1 MASFVFVSS
10 QLIPCVRMEKLSPF
24 LMLRNAQKRKEES
37 AMRRYLQQGFSFG
50 CLLTMVLF
58 GVVATSR
65 AAFID
70 SVTAADGVTTN
81 VRVGNTIVV
90 RGSGLTP
97 NAVLGRITIGGVSI
111 STANHAL
118 LSLEGSLS
126 ADSVVTSGTGSY
138 RVQFTLPA
146 IQGGTHFLTVGGTQ
160 ATTPLTV
167 LPQITSVSPFNA
179 RVGDVVTVTG
189 NGFKAGSLTA
199 LVSLGTTGSS
209 HADNLN
215 REATVASDG
224 TIAIP
229 ILLKDIARAA
239 TPDDVLLVSALDRNA
254 SQTATASFRVIP
266 KVVSIDKTS
275 VTVGT
280 TVTITGAGFPPAP
293 ATVRVVGPFNTV
305 DTAASALGVVS
316 VSPQI
321 AERPYG
327 TGAVTVTMQVVDEP
341 QVFSDAG
348 GIVVNASASFASG
361 ALLTG
366 TAGDTTTFLVK
377 GLNTTGDPAADEE
390 VNVTFGGAPPTSV
403 TYVSDSDDATTTNG
417 VRKVTITLPNLPTS
431 GPKDIVI
438 TGKAS
443 GKSTTL
449 SGFVYSNPGVG
460 GSIIADKSS
469 GNVGD
474 TVTVT
479 GFGFLP
485 TSSVGSLMFGSVD
498 NIVTPTAIVG
508 TVTGTAITTDS
519 RGIFKVSFS
528 VPAGT
533 SQSTFGPKEIRL
545 TGVAANAVTF
555 SIRPKVLAPAADAR
569 QVIRISHLVNFSANG
584 FLAGERVEVLVGTH
598 GGQFTANAFGEV
610 SGSLQVWDEPAG
622 DKNISFRGLTSGGTA
637 SVANVATVKS
647 AVVAFTV
654 PVPAIVGSVITLRGE
669 GFSANADIKVN
680 VWDYTGDVVG
690 GILQEGVV
698 VGRTGSTGVFSGTLT
713 IANHVKTRRIVEI
726 VTDADKLIHGATTRV
741 DGTPLAFTV
750 EATSAS
756 PILSAVNVA
765 TGANSGSV
773 GSTVE
778 VSGTVGASAVV
789 NVGSLLFGGSQM
801 LKPIGSDTRNNL
813 TALEG
818 TLDDQSRIITSSLG
832 TFRVRFTVPARA
844 GGRVDVTVGGFSVP
858 FDVTARITELN
869 DSTANVTDK
878 VKGDTIKVE
887 GDGFGANESVRID
900 FGSTTGVA
908 TTTTDAFGNLVPV
921 TFVLPAQAGS
931 ATGIAVKATGL
942 RTGLSATSSNTVIL
956 NARIVLS
963 FSTGAPGDQLK
974 ISGVH
979 FGANENVRASLA
991 GGEVG
996 IIGTTDA
1003 TGSFTDALVAI
1014 PAVPAGSYSET
1025 ALGTLATSGIS
1036 VWGDISGR
1044 RNTQPFTVVAN
1055 VLNVNPA
1062 SAKVG
1067 DIVTITG
1074 AGFTANSDIT
1084 VFFDGQSTTV
1094 AVAGASLIAGVPVT
1108 VLGQTV
1114 TSSAQTDAQ
1123 GRLVAR
1129 FAVPT
1134 NVRGGTTAL
1143 RVRSVVPGL
1152 TVSEEDSASLLVLP
1166 SVTGVTPTGNLENGD
1181 TVTFSVAGFAPDAA
1195 LEVKLGG
1202 VTLSPASGAATT
1214 ADTNGTR
1221 TTTYVIANVPAGP
1234 KTLTVR
1240 DTKLDRTAS
1249 SAADIITILP
1259 LLTEVK
1265 VRGTSKVTFNSNRG
1279 VVTGSVPVQ
1288 VAIGDT
1294 VTVTL
1299 NGMPVGAVSAA
1310 LTNPA
1315 LPPLDLN
1322 TFNVGKGLALS
1333 PVTVDANGNLTTS
1346 FTIPGQLNAGPM
1358 SLAFRQG
1365 DTILNFSGQ
1374 LSSVLRLVPSLS
1386 VSPLSGASGT
1396 TITVSGKGFVGGR
1409 QVNISYAGVVQRTAE
1424 VSSATGEF
1432 TAQIT
1437 AGSTSPGSVTIAA
1450 TDTVDSSVTA
1460 SSDAFV
1466 FSPTGVFGT
1475 ITATTTGK
1483 GALPDANANGAGDVT
1498 VGSTVRIV
1506 GTGFSAGQ
1514 AVGTINL
1521 GTTALTPSVAGVGSI
1536 SGTTVLADS
1545 AGAFEV
1551 TVTIPEVPKDT
1562 YTVSLSNVTTARTF
1576 LEVVPMVTVDATTK
1590 TVKVG
1595 DFIRFSGV
1603 GFGKDAPLY
1612 EVFTST
1618 RFTKWTILNATGGAA
1633 LRADNVQVTRLDG
1646 TKAAGTN
1653 DVVDAGRGS
1662 RSTTS
1667 ITIPEGTLGTGYIVA
1682 NANGSFDMR
1691 LEILDLPAGDYFIR
1705 VGGVPSSVPN
1715 DGAKFTVIPALTNV
1729 ENIAVPG
1736 DGLPDANFDGVQEAI
1751 SQRGGLPDVI
1761 RVKVTGF
1768 SATNAL
1774 TVQLSG
1780 VAVTQYVVGEPLVSG
1795 LPDRTLAPTPVT
1807 DANGSKTMYFLV
1819 PADVPGGVKDIK
1831 VVDAS
1836 AKEATGLKLEILPS
1850 AVLAS
1855 GSTSVKVGETRSF
1868 NLYNF
1873 AAGEKIAVDFGNNPV
1888 FDLDIPAADG
1898 LKSGDHPA
1906 DTTGRRLNFD
1916 VAIPTKPA
1924 GARDIRFRGLTTG
1937 AATDRQTAPIVTVV
1951 ITGQVTE
1958 PVGALGA
1965 KEIGASITV
1974 KGNGF
1979 GAGEVVTVSLGN
1991 LTLGFKNPQTT
2002 TAGADGS
2009 FSLDYV
2015 IQAQPRGLDSDGSST
2030 KFFRAVGSSTGV
2042 IADSTAT
2049 LTTNPRISSVSPTDA
2064 QRGSTVFVSG
2074 VGFAAN
2080 QPVTFSLDGNSIPS
2094 GVGGL
2099 VSPAN
2104 VQTDANGA
2112 FSASI
2117 RLDIASINPA
2127 IADGQKSLTATAGGA
2142 SATWGTL
2149 LLSTPGGTP
2158 TIVPNVLSA
2167 FPDDSITVRGFGFP
2181 ANATVGA
2188 IQLGS
2193 TVSGVD
2199 QFTDVLLT
2207 GVTSGLGS
2215 QVGNQI
2221 VTNANGVFEA
2231 SFKMPTAGIHAAET
2245 DSRVKKIRVGSAV
2258 ATVTLKSKQT
2268 LSATVG
2274 APGSTVTVTA
2284 RGLKAGT
2291 NYGNLLFGGSAVPV
2305 DAVTVGAREGSD
2317 PWTIKTDGNGVF
2329 VATFRVPVRAKAA
2342 GYSVVLSGFP
2352 VFDSS
2357 QTFEIKGARMTAVS
2371 PASVEPGAR
2380 ITIEGDGFAA
2390 NQVILPAQVTVGGVA
2405 PTSVT
2410 DLNNLVPGSLTATA
2424 TGTFKL
2430 SLDVPPVPFG
2440 AQTVRVGVA
2449 DDQDAAGTVRIVA
2462 GIRSVLANGVA
2473 GTIAS
2478 PSGVFTPP
2486 EARKGQTIAIN
2497 AVGFAANETVTAT
2510 VNAVAA
2516 STIAKSDGSVAMTF
2530 GAPEGP
2536 FGTTSIELRGV
2547 SSGQVLSAATHR
2559 VLQYT
2564 MMPSV
2569 DAPSPADGTVGT
2581 SFSMTG
2587 HGFPAGATATL
2598 SFAGAAVG
2606 SGVVGSNGLVTL
2618 SGVVPT
2624 ATLGAKTV
2632 TISAGGQSASASFT
2646 VKPRITLSPNS
2657 GPPVTTFT
2665 VSGDGFEASV
2675 PVAVSVVDP
2684 AITLGATVITGG
2696 DGTFSMRT
2704 TMPVTV
2710 PNGARTIR
2718 AVGGASG
2725 NVEAT
2730 FNVGGTF
2737 AASPT
2742 TAGIGTL
2749 VEVRGTGFKANTL
2762 VNITLGGVLVAQT
2775 FTDAT
2780 GGFSGVRFTVPAVP
2794 GPTAVLTATEQNVS
2808 SPLSLSETVTI
2819 TRSLSVSP
2827 TNVAPGLVV
2836 TVTGSGFGASEP
2848 LTVKYDGQVVAL
2860 TSGGTTDS
2868 NGRFTLTFVVPN
2880 RPFTAD
2886 KTVEVVGNTTGFS
2899 ASATVRLS
2907 GALVSIIS
2915 RQTGENRGTPG
2926 DTIIVSGTSSASTN
2940 IGNVFFDGVVVTGL
2954 AAITG
2959 TVTTGDQIVTDVN
2972 GNYSVS
2978 FILPETRGGTV
2989 PVTVTDRLS
2998 VDRTTFTVVGGLK
3011 IESIDGDTS
3020 ATAVPK
3026 RGSVVA
3032 LSGKG
3037 FAANEVIRVKLGP
3050 VGAENIVETTPANI
3064 VTNER
3069 GSFGPVTFRI
3079 GDVPGGALN
3088 VKVDG
3093 LLSSATARL
3102 TLPASITSPLASAKT
3117 DVVFDRE
3124 VTAKGVL
3131 LSANSALTVLVG
3143 DTPATIVAGGTTN
3156 AVGDFE
3162 VRFRVPAVP
3171 AGVKDITVRD
3181 AAGLSASVKDALNV
3195 KPILVVSPDAGTLG
3209 TRVTIKGYG
3218 FAAGQDMTIVFGTI
3232 LNFAAPKADDT
3243 GSFSASNTISVAQ
3256 TIGARVQIAAKT
3268 DTEVLAMDETFTYL
3282 NLAEN
3287 LSVSPTTPAKA
3298 GTVVKVGVAVP
3309 TNASATFSIAG
3320 VSGAQNVAMTDDPTP
3335 AKPAPTGYKALAGTY
3350 AVKAGDDVKDAE
3362 VTVTVTV
3369 PDAAPSTFKPTQKVT
3384 VDTVIEIASASV
3396 SMAQVANGDTFT
3408 LTVKTESGATVTANV
3423 SAVDSTKTTP
3433 VSLRESTT
3441 EAGTYTASVTVSGD
3455 NKAESG
3461 EKVIVV
3467 TATDAATNTATRN
3480 VSIRLQNETTF
3491 TLSLHAGVNLVH
3503 VPVKVPTLKRASDLF
3518 RELGGTA
3525 DVSVVILADQNGKFQ
3540 AFTPTVEVG
3549 SPSDLPLGEGSAA
3562 IVVMKKAKNVTFKG
3576 GLLSENV
3583 PLIKGINLI
3592 GVTRSGAVATANAI
3606 KAQSSAVTLV
3616 VAEVGGAFRVVSA
3629 TNDVNVTGGQGFLVN
3644 ATEATTLTFKG
3655 GAWSNVASAAPVFD
3669 SLANTT
3675 ATPVFVVE
3683 GTLARE
3689 DNLERVNGLE
3699 VSVTNLRTNTTT
3711 QDIVGASVGNGRF
3724 AATFVNLSS
3733 DENSFRVG
3741 DTLELRV
3748 NDPTGTF
3755 GGVRTTRHTLTTEDI
3770 RRGRLVMETI
3780 LLSLVPERT
3789 ALLQNYPNPFNPET
3803 WIPFELAESA
3813 EVKITIYSPAGQV
3826 IRTLELGT
3834 LPAGSYTSRAKAAY
3848 WDGTNEMGERV
3859 ASGLYLYRIE
3869 AGSFSAMRRMVI
3881 LK

>member
-1 MASFVFVSS
+1 M
-10 QLIPCVRMEKLSPF
+10 
-24 LMLRNAQKRKEES
+24 RK
-37 AMRRYLQQGFSFG
+37 YLQQGFSFA
-50 CLLTMVLF
+50 CLLVMVLF
-58 GVVATSR
+58 GVVETSQ

-70 SVTAADGVTTN
+70 SVTAADGVTTS

-111 STANHAL
+111 SAANHAL
-118 LSLEGSLS
+118 LALDGSLS
-126 ADSVVTSGTGSY
+126 ADSIVTSGSGSY

-146 IQGGTHFLTVGGTQ
+146 IQGGAHFLTVGGTQ

-179 RVGDVVTVTG
+179 RVGDTVTVTG
-189 NGFKAGSLTA
+189 NGFKAGTLTA
-199 LVSLGTTGSS
+199 LVSLGSAGSS

-224 TIAIP
+224 TISISIA
-229 ILLKDIARAA
+229 LKDIARSA
-239 TPDDVLLVSALDRNA
+239 TPDGVLPVSALDRNA

-280 TVTITGAGFPPAP
+280 SVTITGAGFPSGPAINV
-293 ATVRVVGPFNTV
+293 TGPFAPTTT
-305 DTAASALGVVS
+305 TANALGAVS
-316 VSPQI
+316 VMVVISDRQ
-321 AERPYG
+321 YG
-327 TGAVTVTMQVVDEP
+327 TGANTVTMQVLGEP
-341 QVFSDAG
+341 QTFSDAG
-348 GIVVNASASFASG
+348 GIVVNASAAFAAG
-361 ALLTG
+361 ASLTG
-366 TAGDTTTFLVK
+366 TAGETTTFIVR
-377 GLNTTGDPAADEE
+377 GLNKTSADIADDEE
-390 VNVTFGGAPPTSV
+390 VNVTFGGVTPTSV
-403 TYVSDSDDATTTNG
+403 TYVSDADDPSTTNG
-417 VRKVTITLPNLPTS
+417 VRKLTITLPNLPTS

-438 TGKAS
+438 S
-443 GKSTTL
+443 GKSSAKSVTL

-460 GSIIADKSS
+460 GAITADKSS

-474 TVTVT
+474 TITVT

-485 TSSVGSLMFGSVD
+485 SSSVGSLMFGSVD
-498 NIVTPTAIVG
+498 RIVTPTAIVG
-508 TVTGTAITTDS
+508 TVSGTTITTDS

-545 TGVAANAVTF
+545 TDAAANAVTF
-555 SIRPKVLAPAADAR
+555 SIRPKALTPAADAR
-569 QVIRISHLVNFSANG
+569 QVIRISDFVNFSANG
-584 FLAGERVEVLVGTH
+584 FLAGEKVEVLVGTH

-610 SGSLQVWDEPAG
+610 SGSLQVWDEPSG

-669 GFSANADIKVN
+669 GFSANTDIKVN
-680 VWDYTGDVVG
+680 VLDYTGDVVG

-698 VGRTGSTGVFSGTLT
+698 VGRTGGTGVFSGTLT

-726 VTDADKLIHGATTRV
+726 VTDADKLIHGARTRV

-765 TGANSGSV
+765 TGANSGPV

-778 VSGTVGASAVV
+778 VSGSVGSGAIV
-789 NVGSLLFGGSQM
+789 NVGALLFGGSQM
-801 LKPIGSDTRNNL
+801 LKPIGGDVRNNL
-813 TALEG
+813 TAFDG
-818 TLDDQSRIITSSLG
+818 TLDDQSRIITSPAG
-832 TFRVRFTVPARA
+832 TFKVQFTVPARP
-844 GGRVDVTVGGFSVP
+844 GGHVDVKVGGFSVP
-858 FDVTARITELN
+858 FEVTARITELN

-878 VKGDTIKVE
+878 VKGDAIKVE
-887 GDGFGANESVRID
+887 GNGFGANESVRID

-908 TTTTDAFGNLVPV
+908 TTTTDTFGNLVPV

-942 RTGLSATSSNTVIL
+942 TSGLIATSSNTVIL
-956 NARIVLS
+956 NARIILS

-1025 ALGTLATSGIS
+1025 ALGTLANSGIS

-1055 VLNVNPA
+1055 VLNVNPG

-1084 VFFDGQSTTV
+1084 IFFEGQSTTV
-1094 AVAGASLIAGVPVT
+1094 AVTGASLLTGTPVT
-1108 VLGQTV
+1108 VLGQSV
-1114 TSSAQTDAQ
+1114 TSSDKTDAL

-1129 FAVPT
+1129 FAVPN

-1143 RVRSVVPGL
+1143 RVRSVVSGS
-1152 TVSEEDSASLLVLP
+1152 TTSEEDSASLLVLP
-1166 SVTGVTPTGNLENGD
+1166 SVTAVTPTGNLENGD
-1181 TVTFSVAGFAPDAA
+1181 TVTFTVAGFAPDAG

-1214 ADTNGTR
+1214 VDTNGTR
-1221 TTTYVIANVPAGP
+1221 TTTYVIANVSAGA

-1265 VRGTSKVTFNSNRG
+1265 VNGASKVKFDSNRG
-1279 VVTGSVPVQ
+1279 VVAGSGSVPVN

-1294 VTVTL
+1294 VTLTL
-1299 NGMPVGAVSAA
+1299 NGMPVGAMSAA

-1315 LPPLDLN
+1315 LPPLDVN
-1322 TFNVGKGLALS
+1322 TFNAGKGLSLS
-1333 PVTVDANGNLTTS
+1333 PATVDANGNLTTS

-1365 DTILNFSGQ
+1365 DTILNFSNQ
-1374 LSSVLRLVPSLS
+1374 LNSVLKLVPSLS
-1386 VSPLSGASGT
+1386 VSPSSGASGT

-1409 QVNISYAGVVQRTAE
+1409 QVNISYAGVLQRTAE
-1424 VSSATGEF
+1424 VNSSTGEF

-1437 AGSTSPGSVTIAA
+1437 AGSTSPGSVTITA
-1450 TDTVDSSVTA
+1450 TDTIDSTVTA
-1460 SSDAFV
+1460 SSNAFV

-1475 ITATTTGK
+1475 IAATTTGK
-1483 GALPDANANGAGDVT
+1483 GALSDANANGAGDVT

-1506 GTGFSAGQ
+1506 GTGFSPGQ
-1514 AVGTINL
+1514 VVGTINL
-1521 GTTALTPSVAGVGSI
+1521 GTTALTPTVAGVGSV
-1536 SGTTVLADS
+1536 SGTTVAADA

-1590 TVKVG
+1590 AVKVG
-1595 DFIRFSGV
+1595 DSIRFSGV
-1603 GFGKDAPLY
+1603 GFGKGAPIY

-1646 TKAAGTN
+1646 SKAADTN
-1653 DVVDAGRGS
+1653 DATDAGRGS
-1662 RSTTS
+1662 ISTTS
-1667 ITIPEGTLGTGYIVA
+1667 TSIPEGTLGTGYIVA
-1682 NANGSFDMR
+1682 DANGSFDVR
-1691 LEILDLPAGDYFIR
+1691 LKILDLPAGDYFIR
-1705 VGGVPSSVPN
+1705 VGGVPSSVPS
-1715 DGAKFTVIPALTNV
+1715 DAAKFTVVPALTNV
-1729 ENIAVPG
+1729 ENIAVSG
-1736 DGLPDANFDGVQEAI
+1736 DGLPDANFDGVEEAI

-1768 SATNAL
+1768 SANSAL

-1780 VAVTQYVVGEPLVSG
+1780 VAVTQYVVGEPLVGG
-1795 LPDRTLAPTPVT
+1795 LPDRTTATPPVT
-1807 DANGSKTMYFLV
+1807 DANGSKALYFLV
-1819 PADVPGGVKDIK
+1819 PADIPGGVKDIK

-1855 GSTSVKVGETRSF
+1855 GSTSVKVGETRTF
-1868 NLYNF
+1868 DLYNF

-1898 LKSGDHPA
+1898 LKSGDHA
-1906 DTTGRRLNFD
+1906 ASAAGQRIGFS

-1965 KEIGASITV
+1965 KDIGSSITV

-1979 GAGEVVTVSLGN
+1979 GAGEVVSVSLGN
-1991 LTLGFKNPQTT
+1991 TTLGFKNPQTT

-2009 FSLDYV
+2009 FSISYV
-2015 IQAQPRGLDSDGSST
+2015 VQAQPRGLDSDGSST
-2030 KFFRAVGSSTGV
+2030 KSFRAVGASTGV
-2042 IADSTAT
+2042 TADSTAT
-2049 LTTNPRISSVSPTDA
+2049 LTTNPKISSVSPTDV

-2080 QPVTFSLDGNSIPS
+2080 QQVTFTLDGNAIPS

-2112 FSASI
+2112 FNASI

-2158 TIVPNVLSA
+2158 TIVPNVSSA
-2167 FPDDSITVRGFGFP
+2167 SPDDSVTVRGFGFA

-2231 SFKMPTAGIHAAET
+2231 SFKVPTAGIHAAET
-2245 DSRVKKIRVGSAV
+2245 DNRVKKIRVGSAV
-2258 ATVTLKSKQT
+2258 ATLTLKSKQT

-2291 NYGNLLFGGSAVPV
+2291 NYGNLLFGGSPVPV
-2305 DAVTVGAREGSD
+2305 DAVTVGTREGSD
-2317 PWTIKTDGNGVF
+2317 PWTVKTDGNGVL

-2342 GYSVVLSGFP
+2342 GYTVVLSGFS

-2371 PASVEPGAR
+2371 PSSVEPGAR
-2380 ITIEGDGFAA
+2380 ITVEGDGFAA
-2390 NQVILPAQVTVGGVA
+2390 NQVISPSQVTVGGVV

-2410 DLNNLVPGSLTATA
+2410 DVNNLVPGSLTATA
-2424 TGTFKL
+2424 NGTFKL

-2440 AQTVRVGVA
+2440 AQTVRVKVA
-2449 DDQDAAGTVRIVA
+2449 DDQDASGTVSVVA
-2462 GIRSVLANGVA
+2462 GVRSVLANGIA
-2473 GTIAS
+2473 GTIVS
-2478 PSGVFTPP
+2478 PSGAFTPP

-2510 VNAVAA
+2510 VNGVAA
-2516 STIAKSDGSVAMTF
+2516 STTAKSDGSVAMTF

-2536 FGTTSIELRGV
+2536 FGKTNIELRGV
-2547 SSGQVLSAATHR
+2547 SSGQVLSSTTHR

-2569 DAPSPADGTVGT
+2569 DAPSPAEGTVGV
-2581 SFSMTG
+2581 SFSVTG

-2598 SFAGAAVG
+2598 SFAGVTVS

-2632 TISAGGQSASASFT
+2632 TISAGEQSASTSFT
-2646 VKPRITLSPNS
+2646 VKPKITLNPNS

-2665 VSGDGFEASV
+2665 VSGSGFEV
-2675 PVAVSVVDP
+2675 GVGVTVSVVDP
-2684 AITLGATVITGG
+2684 LAILGTVITGG
-2696 DGTFSMRT
+2696 DGTFSMTT

-2718 AVGGASG
+2718 AVGGTSG

-2730 FNVGGTF
+2730 FNVGGSLTV
-2737 AASPT
+2737 SPT

-2749 VEVRGTGFKANTL
+2749 LEVRGTGFKANTL
-2762 VNITLGGVLVAQT
+2762 VNISLGGVLVAQT
-2775 FTDAT
+2775 FTDTT
-2780 GGFSGVRFTVPAVP
+2780 GGFSGIRFTVPAVP
-2794 GPTAVLTATEQNVS
+2794 GPTATLTAVEQNVS
-2808 SPLSLSETVTI
+2808 SPLSLSETITI

-2848 LTVKYDGQVVAL
+2848 LTVKYDGQVVTP

-2868 NGRFTLTFVVPN
+2868 NGRFTLTFVIPN
-2880 RPFTAD
+2880 RPFTVE
-2886 KTVEVVGNTTGFS
+2886 KSVEVMGNTTGFS

-2915 RQTGENRGTPG
+2915 QRTGENRGTPG
-2926 DTIIVSGTSSASTN
+2926 DTIVVSGTSSASTN
-2940 IGNVFFDGVVVTGL
+2940 IGNIFFDGVAVTGL
-2954 AAITG
+2954 TAITG

-2978 FILPETRGGTV
+2978 FVLPETRGGTV

-3050 VGAENIVETTPANI
+3050 VGAEEVVETTPASI
-3064 VTNER
+3064 VTDEK

-3079 GDVPGGALN
+3079 GAVPGGALN

-3093 LLSSATARL
+3093 LLSSATVSL
-3102 TLPASITSPLASAKT
+3102 TLPANITSPAASAKT
-3117 DVVFDRE
+3117 DVTFGQE
-3124 VTAKGVL
+3124 VMVKGVL

-3143 DTPATIVAGGTTN
+3143 NTPAEIVSGGTTN
-3156 AVGDFE
+3156 AMGDFE
-3162 VRFRVPAVP
+3162 ITFKVPAIP
-3171 AGVKDITVRD
+3171 GGAKSITVRD
-3181 AAGLSASVKDALNV
+3181 AKGLSASVTDALNV
-3195 KPILVVSPDAGTLG
+3195 KPTLVVSPDAGTFG
-3209 TRVTIKGYG
+3209 SRVTINGYG

-3232 LNFAAPKADDT
+3232 LNFAAPKADET
-3243 GSFSASNTISVAQ
+3243 GSFSVSNSINVEQ
-3256 TIGARVQIAAKT
+3256 TIGARVQISAKT
-3268 DTEVLAMDETFTYL
+3268 GTEVLATNETFTYL
-3282 NLAEN
+3282 SLAEN

-3298 GTVVKVGVAVP
+3298 GTAIKVGVAVP
-3309 TNASATFSIAG
+3309 TSASATFSIAG
-3320 VSGAQNVAMTDDPTP
+3320 VSGAQNIAMTDDAAPE
-3335 AKPAPTGYKALAGTY
+3335 KLAPTGYKALAGTY
-3350 AVKAGDDVKDAE
+3350 TVKAGDDVKNAE

-3369 PDAAPSTFKPTQKVT
+3369 PDVAPSTFKPTQKVT
-3384 VDTVIEIASASV
+3384 IDTAIEVTSASAS
-3396 SMAQVANGDTFT
+3396 MTQVANGDTFT
-3408 LTVKTESGATVTANV
+3408 LTVKTESGATVTADV

-3433 VSLRESTT
+3433 VSLTESAT
-3441 EAGTYTASVTVSGD
+3441 EAGTYTANITVSAD

-3461 EKVIVV
+3461 EKVIVI
-3467 TATDAATNTATRN
+3467 TATDTATNTATRN
-3480 VSIRLQNETTF
+3480 VNIRLQNETSF

-3503 VPVKVPTLKRASDLF
+3503 VPVKVPTLRRASDLF

-3525 DVSVVILADQNGKFQ
+3525 DVSVVILADPNGKFQ
-3540 AFTPTVEVG
+3540 AFTPTVDVG
-3549 SPSDLPLGEGSAA
+3549 SPSDLSLGEGSAA
-3562 IVVMKKAKNVTFKG
+3562 IVVMKKAKSVTFKG

-3583 PLIKGINLI
+3583 PLNKGINLI

-3616 VAEVGGAFRVVSA
+3616 VAEVGGAFRAVSA

-3669 SLANTT
+3669 SPENTT
-3675 ATPVFVVE
+3675 TTPVFVVE

-3699 VSVTNLRTNTTT
+3699 VNVTNLRTNTML
-3711 QDIVGASVGNGRF
+3711 QDVVGASGSNGRF

-3741 DTLELRV
+3741 DTLELHV

-3755 GGVRTTRHTLTTEDI
+3755 GGVRTLRHTLTTEDI

-3780 LLSLVPERT
+3780 LLSVVPKRT

-3826 IRTLELGT
+3826 VRTLELGA

-3848 WDGTNEMGERV
+3848 WDGTNEVGERV